1 MITSIA
7 AAELRMLVRNRLVA
21 ACALLIPLGLGA
33 FFVFGVPL
41 RGPAGFTAALLL
53 AVVAG
58 MGVYVTA
65 TTTLAA
71 RRQTLF
77 LKRLRSGAASDA
89 QIILGLVAPI
99 VLVNVLQVGIVFAAL
114 GVTSGAAPAQPALL
128 ILTVLVV
135 EVMFAALALA
145 TAGVTNSPE
154 HAQVTTLPVFLLA
167 VGAPVLAVALP
178 RDGAAR
184 IIEFLPAGA
193 LAELFDAAWDGG
205 DASRVPLLLGI
216 TLAWAVVAV
225 FVARSMF
232 RWEPRR

>member
-1 MITSIA
+1 MIASIA
-7 AAELRMLVRNRLVA
+7 TSELRMLVRNRLVA
-21 ACALLIPLGLGA
+21 ACALLLPLLLGA
-33 FFVFGVPL
+33 FFVFGFPL
-41 RGPAGFTAALLL
+41 DGPAGFTAALLL

-99 VLVNVLQVGIVFAAL
+99 VVVNVLQVAIVFTAL
-114 GVTSGAAPAQPALL
+114 GVTAESSPVQPWLL
-128 ILTVLVV
+128 VLVVLAV

-154 HAQVTTLPVFLLA
+154 HAQVTTLPLFFIA
-167 VGAPVLAVALP
+167 VGAPVLAALTP
-178 RDGAAR
+178 RDGAGWLV
-184 IIEFLPAGA
+184 ELLPAGA
-193 LAELFDAAWDGG
+193 LPGLFDAAWNGG
-205 DASRVPLLLGI
+205 DLSRVPLLLGL
-216 TLAWAVVAV
+216 TLAWALVAV
-225 FVARSMF
+225 IVARAMF

>member
-1 MITSIA
+1 MISTIA
-7 AAELRMLVRNRLVA
+7 GAELRMLVRNRLVA

-33 FFVFGVPL
+33 FFIFGVPIQ
-41 RGPAGFTAALLL
+41 GPAGFTAALLL

-89 QIILGLVAPI
+89 QIIVGLVLPI
-99 VLVNVLQVGIVFAAL
+99 VLVNVLQVGIVFTAL
-114 GVTSGAAPAQPALL
+114 GITSERAPAEPWLL
-128 ILTVLVV
+128 VATVLAV
-135 EVMFAALALA
+135 ELMFAALALA

-154 HAQVTTLPVFLLA
+154 HAQVTTLPVFLVA
-167 VGAPVLAVALP
+167 VGAPVLAVVLP
-178 RDGAAR
+178 RDRAGWL
-184 IIEFLPAGA
+184 IDLLPAGA

-205 DASRVPLLLGI
+205 DVSRVPFLLAVTVAW
-216 TLAWAVVAV
+216 TLVAALI
-225 FVARSMF
+225 ARVMF